1 MSVSSVAVRQLS
13 DQNSQGTVL
22 GSLTDKI
29 GFYGMASTGITVPV
43 TTFIGGNY
51 TTTCTIPAISATT
64 ASVTT
69 WGFASSTQANA
80 LVSLLDWAFRA
91 GVIR

>member
-22 GSLTDKI
+22 GASADKI
-29 GFYGMASTGITVPV
+29 GFYGMASTGVAVTV

-51 TTTCTIPAISATT
+51 TTTCTIPSVNATT

-80 LVSLLDWAFRA
+80 LVSLLDWAFRS
-91 GVIR
+91 GMIK